1 MFDIR
6 QFIPQDFCLNCKG
19 CCRFSE
25 KESIWQPLLLNE
37 EVKVITKDNTGGQEA
52 VSPSYRIKS
61 LPLEDYYICSFLDA
75 ENNHCKI
82 YRMRPF
88 ECRLYP
94 FLINKAGNATY
105 LSVDLRCP
113 FITDKLEKKEFKEYI
128 NYLISFLSLPVVA
141 FTIKQNPHTFADYSK
156 EENLRNLATLIF

>member
-19 CCRFSE
+19 CCRFRD
-25 KESIWQPLLLNE
+25 KESIWQPSILDE
-37 EVKVITKDNTGGQEA
+37 EVKAITKDNAAKEA
-52 VSPSYRIKS
+52 VSPFKTIKS
-61 LPLEDYYICSFLDA
+61 FPFEDYYICSFLDV

-82 YRMRPF
+82 YKMRPW

-94 FLINKAGNATY
+94 FLINKAGGAIY

-113 FITDKLEKKEFKEYI
+113 FITDKLGKKEFKDYL
-128 NYLISFLSLPVVA
+128 NYLINFLSLPVVS
-141 FTIKQNPHTFADYSK
+141 FMIKQNPHIFTDYSK